1 MTMAGCFNAAGL
13 ISARFMLGI
22 PEAGV
27 VPCCLLYFSFW
38 YKPSERAFRMGIF
51 DSANSLASVISGFLA
66 IGLSYLNGIGGLD
79 GWQWVLIIEGA
90 LPIILAGPLAWTL
103 LSFPETSTQ
112 LTERERFIAINR
124 LPRGATRKTDVT
136 WDSAAFLR
144 IMSRPSTYMFF
155 TSFICL
161 CTVAVG
167 LANFLPTILSNFMGF
182 SGLKSNL
189 YSAITNMVAFPL
201 FWFFGWHSDWTRER
215 MWHYVIPAAI
225 SIPGFAVWTYVS
237 MNPGARG
244 NGGISATSLYGM
256 TFLSQMVRIGQ
267 PIIMSYRSSTLYG
280 ATEQATG
287 GAALVAALSFASIVG
302 PQMYP
307 KTDAPTYRPG
317 FTATCCL
324 LVLCILSY
332 LSLPILLNWEAKRR
346 KDKTGSAMPL
356 QAMADAENS
365 QVADA
370 NMDRIIEMNAQVE
383 RLSEEQK
390 ATMLEEG
397 ESDHLEKSDA
407 IRGKQK

>member
-1 MTMAGCFNAAGL
+1 
-13 ISARFMLGI
+13 
-22 PEAGV
+22 
-27 VPCCLLYFSFW
+27 
-38 YKPSERAFRMGIF
+38 MG
-51 DSANSLASVISGFLA
+51 AV
-66 IGLSYLNGIGGLD
+66 
-79 GWQWVLIIEGA
+79 
-90 LPIILAGPLAWTL
+90 LAGPIAWTL

-112 LTERERFIAINR
+112 LTERERYIAINR

-201 FWFFGWHSDWTRER
+201 FWFIGWHSDWTRER
-215 MWHYVIPAAI
+215 MWHYIIPASI

-237 MNPGARG
+237 MNPDARG
-244 NGGISATSLYGM
+244 SGGISATSLYGM

-307 KTDAPTYRPG
+307 KTDAPTYKAG
-317 FTATCCL
+317 FVATCCL

-332 LSLPILLNWEAKRR
+332 LSLPLLLNWEAKRR
-346 KDKTGSAMPL
+346 KDKTGNAMPL
-356 QAMADAENS
+356 QAMVDAENS

-370 NMDRIIEMNAQVE
+370 NMGRIIEMNANDDGVAAREKQN
-383 RLSEEQK
+383 
-390 ATMLEEG
+390 AIEEG
-397 ESDHLEKSDA
+397 KSNHMETSGNFEVEK
-407 IRGKQK
+407 K